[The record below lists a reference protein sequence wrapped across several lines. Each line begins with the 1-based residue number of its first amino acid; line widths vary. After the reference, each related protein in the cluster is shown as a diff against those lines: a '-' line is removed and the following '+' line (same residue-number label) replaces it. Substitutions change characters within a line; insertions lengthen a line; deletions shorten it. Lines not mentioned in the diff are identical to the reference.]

1 MNQEPEYHV
10 NSRGMVIPRWFHQ
23 MDHRK
28 KVFMVKLPI
37 GIMLGVL
44 GILCIVF
51 SEELYRWLPLIGG
64 LLMVASGVFRIILG
78 IWHKEYKRSE
88 TKLTTNG
95 IVSTVLGIVV
105 LYKWHESYGLL
116 GALWGF
122 SGLLRA
128 IRELNEAIHLITTK
142 HKGWVRV
149 LVVSVFGIIV
159 AILLLINPAERVLEH
174 MIFIGIELLIMAYDQ
189 LEESYE
195 LIQGKKEKKGKGK
208 KKKKNA
214 AAQHE
219 KKSQE
224 IGVVNED
231 YVEQIGDD
239 GL

>member
-10 NSRGMVIPRWFHQ
+10 NSKGMVVPGWFHQ

-37 GIMLGVL
+37 GIMLVLL

-51 SEELYRWLPLIGG
+51 PEQLYLWLPLIGG
-64 LLMVASGVFRIILG
+64 LLMVVSGVFRIALG
-78 IWHKEYKRSE
+78 IRHKEYKSAE

-105 LYKWHESYGLL
+105 LYKWHEAYGLL
-116 GALWGF
+116 GAMWGF

-142 HKGWVRV
+142 RSGWIRV
-149 LVVSVFGIIV
+149 LVVSIFGIIV

-174 MIFIGIELLIMAYDQ
+174 MIFIGIELIIMGYDQ

-195 LIQGKKEKKGKGK
+195 VMKKKPVKKGKGN
-208 KKKKNA
+208 KKKKNP
-214 AAQHE
+214 E
-219 KKSQE
+219 KKTHDGTEE
-224 IGVVNED
+224 IGVINEN